1 MAYQRLRGNV
11 PIPEVLGWT
20 EDGGQVFIYMAL
32 VEGEILERR
41 WRVLNEK
48 EREAVWKEFNAMVKT
63 WRSLKQSNR
72 ALYVGKLTWKLLQ
85 QMTNYTYILTA
96 GQMARMID
104 QPLNDVFLSDHLEL
118 DDIYLVVRN

>member
-63 WRSLKQSNR
+63 
-72 ALYVGKLTWKLLQ
+72 
-85 QMTNYTYILTA
+85 
-96 GQMARMID
+96 
-104 QPLNDVFLSDHLEL
+104 
-118 DDIYLVVRN
+118 